1 MTKFHPIGAS
11 RRRFLRTAGALSA
24 LGAGSPL
31 ALSLA
36 GIGAAAAQTAAD
48 DYRAL
53 VCVFM
58 FGGNDQSNTVIPFD
72 GAEFASYQGAR
83 SSIARSAEDCTPL
96 GAVAS
101 QGGRSFALPKEL
113 APLATLYAQ
122 GKAAIVANV
131 GPLFVPATK
140 AQVQANSVPLPP
152 KLYSHND
159 QQSVWQ
165 SSNAEGATV
174 GWGGRFADLLA
185 SANASQTFTSVS
197 VAGNAVFLSGRN
209 VLQYQVGSGGPIT
222 ISALSGSPFG
232 SNLAAAALRQLVTAG
247 SPNVFEDELN
257 KVHSRAITAN
267 ESLSAALQSAPPL
280 ATTFA
285 ADVPLA
291 QQLRMVA
298 RMISARHA
306 LGVRRQVFF
315 VSIGGFD
322 NHDSL
327 LATLPTL
334 HARVAGA
341 IESFHAATVELGVAD
356 RVTTFTASDFGR
368 TLTSNGD
375 GSDHGWGAHHFVVG
389 DAVRGGSIYGT
400 FPTVA
405 LGTAEDLG
413 AGRLLPTTSVT
424 QFSATLATWFGVPAG
439 SLADVLPYI
448 GNFTVS
454 DLGFMA

>member
-1 MTKFHPIGAS
+1 
-11 RRRFLRTAGALSA
+11 
-24 LGAGSPL
+24 
-31 ALSLA
+31 
-36 GIGAAAAQTAAD
+36 
-48 DYRAL
+48 
-53 VCVFM
+53 M

-72 GAEFASYQGAR
+72 GAEFASYHGAR

-101 QGGRSFALPKEL
+101 QDGRSFALPKEL
-113 APLATLYAQ
+113 APLAILYAQ

-197 VAGNAVFLSGRN
+197 VAGNAVFLSGRS

-298 RMISARHA
+298 RMISACQA

-389 DAVRGGSIYGT
+389 GAVRGGSIYGT

-424 QFSATLATWFGVPAG
+424 QFAATLAT
-439 SLADVLPYI
+439 
-448 GNFTVS
+448 
-454 DLGFMA
+454 